1 MRYDNE
7 DKNNTRPGEVVRINL
22 ATARF
27 QSRMRRPELPPDLKE
42 RLRKVYDET
51 IGPLEEFPFERVEYN
66 FCCDMHPQREIA
78 IYEALTAAR
87 KEYLASHPKAD
98 PQELH
103 GLLLGIS
110 VEAGPL
116 PNNPMVRQLRQLFR
130 KYYPV
135 CSLPTLEKPSLA
147 DEIWNQW
154 KGGAE

>member
-78 IYEALTAAR
+78 IYEALTTAPRNTSHRIR
-87 KEYLASHPKAD
+87 KLTPKSFTACC
-98 PQELH
+98 
-103 GLLLGIS
+103 S
-110 VEAGPL
+110 VSA
-116 PNNPMVRQLRQLFR
+116 
-130 KYYPV
+130 
-135 CSLPTLEKPSLA
+135 
-147 DEIWNQW
+147 
-154 KGGAE
+154 